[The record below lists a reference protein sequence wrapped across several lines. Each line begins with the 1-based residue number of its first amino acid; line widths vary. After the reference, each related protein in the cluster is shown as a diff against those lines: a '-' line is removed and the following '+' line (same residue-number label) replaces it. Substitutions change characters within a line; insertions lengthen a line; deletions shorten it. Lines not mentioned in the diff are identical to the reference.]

1 MNDVVIYSLV
11 SVILISLISFIGVF
25 AFLIKEDLLKK
36 IIMYLVS
43 FSIGTMLGASFLHL
57 IKEALEMSE
66 NVLIYV
72 IVGFLFS
79 FVLEKFI
86 KWRHCHNP
94 NHFYKKVHSF
104 AYINLAGD
112 MVHNFIDGIII
123 AASYLISIPL
133 GISTTIAV
141 MIHEIPQEIGDF
153 AVLIHGGFSKGK
165 ALLLN
170 FFTALTAVIGLFI
183 GLYLGTSNTFIVS
196 FLIAFAAGNFIYIAA
211 SDLIPELHKDNK
223 IKNSL
228 LQLLFIVLGV
238 LIMAIV

>member
-183 GLYLGTSNTFIVS
+183 GLFILQP
-196 FLIAFAAGNFIYIAA
+196 LI
-211 SDLIPELHKDNK
+211 
-223 IKNSL
+223 
-228 LQLLFIVLGV
+228 
-238 LIMAIV
+238 